1 MLNGKIKKNQ
11 FKIKGNKLFFY
22 STRIN
27 PLTLRK
33 RKAKKKK
40 HKYQF
45 PINQTLLKDD
55 I

>member
-33 RKAKKKK
+33 KKRKKK

-45 PINQTLLKDD
+45 SINQTLLKDD